1 MRLGPDFG
9 GIYGYVVVCDV
20 EVDLIMEDEPK
31 KTNLLSLIT
40 VVVSI
45 IGSMA
50 LLGYLSI
57 RFLPSNGTTA
67 YTNTAQAGQTA
78 TAPAEQAPA
87 DWADDSG
94 ALVQQPVKTKYIL
107 HKDIQK
113 RIGRSLLTYR
123 GKADG
128 SRIRLDVVVLDLDP
142 ETTYKSTIDIA
153 RAKQTFRAGDERFE
167 LISAGSLRMRVWH
180 HP

>member
-1 MRLGPDFG
+1 
-9 GIYGYVVVCDV
+9 
-20 EVDLIMEDEPK
+20 MEDEPK
-31 KTNLLSLIT
+31 KSNLLSLLT

-45 IGSMA
+45 VGSMV

-57 RFLPSNGTTA
+57 RFLPSNGTSV
-67 YTNTAQAGQTA
+67 YTNNAQAGQTA
-78 TAPAEQAPA
+78 TASAEQALA
-87 DWADDSG
+87 NWADDTG
-94 ALVQQPVKTKYIL
+94 ALVQPPGKTKYIL

-113 RIGRSLLTYR
+113 QIGRSLLTYR

-128 SRIRLDVVVLDLDP
+128 SKIRLDVVVLDLDP
-142 ETTYKSTIDIA
+142 ETTYKSTLDIE

-180 HP
+180 NP